1 MKTELQTFLP
11 ELNANQMEWLESYI
25 KLEIAK
31 AERALLVK
39 LNSSQ
44 ASV

>member
-11 ELNANQMEWLESYI
+11 ELNANQMEWLDSYI
-25 KLEIAK
+25 KLEIVR
-31 AERALLVK
+31 AERVLLVK